1 MVNKNVD
8 QLYEE
13 REKRY
18 IQAVDLE
25 QPDRVPHETR
35 FGEYWAI
42 NYAGYPIKRSAV
54 DPKIMGEAM
63 EKIAQDFATDT
74 CPSLFSRNPLFYKSL
89 KSINFTE
96 SKTGIMQHP
105 EVSCMDR
112 SEYDA
117 FIKNPFGFIVD
128 KILPRVYKALDSEGA
143 GYGMSLVRAM
153 NIQTDMTTPILME
166 AGRVSKKYG
175 LPLTGAGLVEA
186 PMDYISDM
194 IRGFSEITM
203 DIRRCPEKVA
213 AAAEAVLPLMDRLAA
228 QLPAVKG
235 KLISIPLHMPVFM
248 REKDFAKLWWPTF
261 KEMVERMAARGQY
274 MRIYFEG
281 DWTRYYDYLQDLP
294 KGHILGA
301 FEYMDP
307 QLAKDKLGKTM
318 CITAGY
324 DVSLLQYGTKE
335 KVIDE
340 AKKLMD
346 VLAPGGGYIFTVAK
360 GITYPNDGTPENVR
374 ALYEFVESYGKY

>member
-1 MVNKNVD
+1 
-8 QLYEE
+8 
-13 REKRY
+13 
-18 IQAVDLE
+18 
-25 QPDRVPHETR
+25 
-35 FGEYWAI
+35 
-42 NYAGYPIKRSAV
+42 
-54 DPKIMGEAM
+54 
-63 EKIAQDFATDT
+63 
-74 CPSLFSRNPLFYKSL
+74 
-89 KSINFTE
+89 
-96 SKTGIMQHP
+96 
-105 EVSCMDR
+105 
-112 SEYDA
+112 
-117 FIKNPFGFIVD
+117 
-128 KILPRVYKALDSEGA
+128 
-143 GYGMSLVRAM
+143 
-153 NIQTDMTTPILME
+153 
-166 AGRVSKKYG
+166 
-175 LPLTGAGLVEA
+175 
-186 PMDYISDM
+186 MDYISDM